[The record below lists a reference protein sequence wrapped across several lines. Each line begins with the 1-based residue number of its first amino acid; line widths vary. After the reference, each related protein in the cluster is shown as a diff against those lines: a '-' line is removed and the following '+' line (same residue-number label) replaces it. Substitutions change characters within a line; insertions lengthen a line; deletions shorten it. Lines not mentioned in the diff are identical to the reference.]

1 MGSRKGSAQRK
12 RVAEF
17 KAGLGGLDDLFG
29 SERRR
34 SEGADE
40 RREAVRR
47 KKGCESKQ
55 RYATYADAQEA
66 IDKCAEHGTTG
77 LSSYRCPY
85 CRGWHLTS
93 HPWE

>member
-29 SERRR
+29 SEQRRN
-34 SEGADE
+34 EGMDE
-40 RREAVRR
+40 RKKAVRR
-47 KKGCESKQ
+47 EKACSSKQ
-55 RYATYADAQEA
+55 RYATRNDALEA

-77 LSSYRCPY
+77 LHCYRCPY

-93 HPWE
+93 HP